1 MLPSSGMVSNRP
13 NMPVRRNILL
23 LWVGRTIKNGMFSN
37 ANWRVLLPGM
47 VRAYLN
53 GAKSLGDV

>member
-1 MLPSSGMVSNRP
+1 MVSNRP